1 MNGKTH
7 SKSNKRLDDL
17 QIRSKSIGKGKINI
31 IKSNG
36 KTKENKKRHRQ
47 QLSQLQK
54 SDNILTTV
62 EQKYKNLYDSTPIL
76 LRTVTVNGII
86 LDCNEAY
93 AKALGYTKEEAI
105 GKSIYDH
112 TAERSIEAM
121 KNNFKEWMST
131 KKITEAEI
139 WAKRKDG
146 SVFPTLLRG
155 GSLYDEQG
163 NLVGRTVALTDM
175 TETYRAKKIFE
186 ENQKE
191 LHAQVNQLVRSN
203 SRLKIAEQRYRTL
216 YEKSPGL
223 LRTISV
229 DGIILDC
236 NEAYAR
242 ALGYTKEEAIGKSI
256 FDHTA
261 QISHKD
267 MIDNVE
273 IWKKTREISHLEIW
287 MKRRDG
293 SVFPVLMSGGTLYDE
308 NGNLSGR
315 TVVLTDLTEIHETR
329 KKLEHDEARI
339 RSQFEEL
346 EKSHGLLSQME
357 QKYRTLYEKAP
368 GLLRSITTEGVLTDC
383 NETYAKALG
392 YTKEEAIGKSFYD
405 HTAERSIDDLREN
418 LEAWKKNEQVEQ
430 KDIWMKRK
438 DGSVFPA
445 MLNGTSLYDENGN
458 LIGRTVVLTD
468 LTEIHETRNKLI
480 EKENMIRAQYDELKK
495 LDIAKEEFTSM
506 ISHELKT
513 PLTPIMGWC
522 QALKNPK
529 IMGQI
534 NNAQSMAIDAILS
547 NATKLRDLVTDML
560 DAQKL
565 DMKKMKFDHK
575 DVNVT
580 EMLDFLSKN
589 LLVAMEPKHIEFIN
603 STKENLIL
611 KGDRS
616 RLEQVLN
623 NLILNAV
630 DFVPAN
636 GGRIE
641 MRAER
646 NDDKVLFTVKDNG
659 MGIPK
664 DKQHHLFTQFY
675 QLDTSAT
682 RKHGGSG
689 LGLSICKGI
698 VEALGGKIWLDSD
711 TGKGTL
717 FYFTIPI
724 ETKPEILEI
733 EKQNQFSPKPGIT

>member
-1 MNGKTH
+1 MNGKTR
-7 SKSNKRLDDL
+7 SKSNKKLDDL
-17 QIRSKSIGKGKINI
+17 RTRSKSIRKGIIGIN
-31 IKSNG
+31 KSSN
-36 KTKENKKRHRQ
+36 KTKKNKKHQ
-47 QLSQLQK
+47 QLSQPQK
-54 SDNILTTV
+54 SNNHLTLY
-62 EQKYKNLYDSTPIL
+62 EQKYKNMYDSTPIL

-86 LDCNEAY
+86 IDCNESY
-93 AKALGYTKEEAI
+93 AKALGYTKEEAV

-112 TAERSIEAM
+112 TAEKSIEAM

-131 KKITEAEI
+131 KEVTEAEI

-155 GSLYDEQG
+155 GSLYDEKG
-163 NLVGRTVALTDM
+163 NLIGRTVALTDM
-175 TETYRAKKIFE
+175 TETFRARKIFE

-203 SRLKIAEQRYRTL
+203 TRLKVAEQRYRTL

-236 NEAYAR
+236 NEAYAK
-242 ALGYTKEEAIGKSI
+242 ALGYTKEESIGKSI
-256 FDHTA
+256 YDHTA

-267 MIDNVE
+267 MQNNVE

-308 NGNLSGR
+308 NGNISGR
-315 TVVLTDLTEIHETR
+315 TVVLTDLTEIHEVR

-339 RSQFEEL
+339 RAQFEEL

-357 QKYRTLYEKAP
+357 QKFRALYEKAP
-368 GLLRSITTEGVLTDC
+368 GMLRSITTEGILTDC
-383 NETYAKALG
+383 NETYATALG
-392 YTKEEAIGKSFYD
+392 YTKEEVIGKSFYD

-418 LEAWKKNEQVEQ
+418 LEAWQKNEQVER

-438 DGSVFPA
+438 DGSTFPC
-445 MLNGTSLYDENGN
+445 MLTGTSLYDENNN

-468 LTEIHETRNKLI
+468 LTEIHEARNRLI
-480 EKENMIRAQYDELKK
+480 EKENMIRGQYDELKK

-529 IMGQI
+529 IMGQV
-534 NNAQSMAIDAILS
+534 NNAQLMAIDAIQS
-547 NATKLRDLVTDML
+547 NATKLRDLVSDML

-603 STKENLIL
+603 STTENLIL

-623 NLILNAV
+623 NLILNSV
-630 DFVPAN
+630 DFVPSN
-636 GGRIE
+636 GGHIE

-646 NDDKVLFTVKDNG
+646 KNDEVLFTIKDNG

-664 DKQHHLFTQFY
+664 DKQHHLFTQF
-675 QLDTSAT
+675 
-682 RKHGGSG
+682 
-689 LGLSICKGI
+689 
-698 VEALGGKIWLDSD
+698 
-711 TGKGTL
+711 
-717 FYFTIPI
+717 
-724 ETKPEILEI
+724 
-733 EKQNQFSPKPGIT
+733 